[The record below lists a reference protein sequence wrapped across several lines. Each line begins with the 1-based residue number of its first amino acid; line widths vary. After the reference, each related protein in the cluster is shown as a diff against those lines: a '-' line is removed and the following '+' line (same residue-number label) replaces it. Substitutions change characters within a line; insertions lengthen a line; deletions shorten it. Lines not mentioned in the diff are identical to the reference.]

1 MKQSYFAA
9 IACAIALTACGQQ
22 QQPAVQRAVTTM
34 TAPAPAEAAVP
45 PQASDAKTG
54 TQK

>member
-9 IACAIALTACGQQ
+9 VACALALTACGQQ
-22 QQPAVQRAVTTM
+22 QPPAVQRAVTSM
-34 TAPAPAEAAVP
+34 TAPAPAEAPVP
-45 PQASDAKTG
+45 PQASDAKTD